1 MTALAGARP
10 DRRQRARTLLRS
22 HLDFGPRPSRAVLLG
37 LAGALAVQR
46 IAVPG
51 TQLPL
56 LVPLVYVAVAIGL
69 YRGALSFDV
78 ARLRL
83 FLMAAVLVVASTLTA
98 VIRGLAPSVS
108 SALLVLGVYA
118 CGTLVL
124 TAPTWA
130 GYRALLGGYV
140 RVMSAFAGLGTL
152 LFGLQWAGLAYS
164 DWLAAVLPDQMLLT
178 GYYTTNP
185 LLYGSPYQRAN
196 GLVFLEPSF
205 FSLFCGLGL
214 AAALYLRVGLVPLGI
229 LATGLITSV
238 SGNGMVVATAAIA
251 VLVVTRQWRSLAPM
265 VVPAIIVAIAM
276 VAYGLGPILL
286 SRLTEVTRTDSS
298 ASMRFVQPYDIFAD
312 HLMQSVPT
320 LLIGQGAGT
329 ADTLATTVRADLV
342 APIIPKVV
350 YEYGLITAVLLL
362 AMLVSMTLSR
372 VPTWVVGAGLALV
385 YWIVNPSLLVPLVPF
400 TVFTFM
406 TLWAPLRSPA
416 RGPDP
421 GQ

>member
-1 MTALAGARP
+1 MTAVAGARP
-10 DRRQRARTLLRS
+10 DRRQRARALLRS

-51 TQLPL
+51 TQLPM

-69 YRGALSFDV
+69 YRGVLSFDV

-83 FLMAAVLVVASTLTA
+83 FLVATVLVVASTLTA
-98 VIRGLAPSVS
+98 VLRGLAPSVS

-130 GYRALLGGYV
+130 GHRALLGGYV
-140 RVMSAFAGLGTL
+140 RVMSGFAGFGTV

-164 DWLAAVLPDQMLLT
+164 DWLAAVLPDRMLLA
-178 GYYTTNP
+178 GYYTTNAVF
-185 LLYGSPYQRAN
+185 YDSPYQRAN

-214 AAALYLRVGLVPLGI
+214 AAGLYLRVGLVPLGI
-229 LATGLITSV
+229 LAAGLITSV
-238 SGNGMVVATAAIA
+238 SGNGMVVAAAAVA
-251 VLVVTRQWRSLAPM
+251 VLVATRQWRSLRPLA
-265 VVPAIIVAIAM
+265 VPAVVVAIVV
-276 VAYGLGPILL
+276 VAFGLGPVLATRI
-286 SRLTEVTRTDSS
+286 TEVTRTDSS
-298 ASMRFVQPYDIFAD
+298 ASFRFIQPYGIFAD
-312 HLMQSVPT
+312 HLVQSVPT

-329 ADTLATTVRADLV
+329 ADTLASAVRTDLV

-350 YEYGLITAVLLL
+350 YEYGLVTAVVLL
-362 AMLVSMTLSR
+362 AALVSMTLSR

-385 YWIVNPSLLVPLVPF
+385 YWVINPSLLVPLVPF

-406 TLWAPLRSPA
+406 TLWAPLRSPPEPA
-416 RGPDP
+416 PSGS
-421 GQ
+421 

>member
-1 MTALAGARP
+1 MTTLAGARP
-10 DRRQRARTLLRS
+10 GRRQRARDLLRGA
-22 HLDFGPRPSRAVLLG
+22 LDLGPRPSVAVVVA
-37 LAGALAVQR
+37 LAGGVAVQR

-69 YRGALSFDV
+69 HRRVLSFDV

-83 FLMAAVLVVASTLTA
+83 FLVAAVLVVVSTLTA
-98 VIRGLAPSVS
+98 TLRGLAPSLS

-124 TAPTWA
+124 TAPSWA

-140 RVMSAFAGLGTL
+140 RVMTGFATLGVL
-152 LFGLQWAGLAYS
+152 LFAAQWVGLAYH
-164 DWLAAVLPDQMLLT
+164 DWLGAVLPDRMLLS

-185 LLYGSPYQRAN
+185 IVYGSPYQRAN

-214 AAALYLRVGLVPLGI
+214 AAGLYLRIGLIPLGI
-229 LATGLITSV
+229 LAAGLVTSV
-238 SGNGMVVATAAIA
+238 SGNGMVLAVTAVG
-251 VLVVTRQWRSLAPM
+251 VLLVTRQWRALRPLA
-265 VVPAIIVAIAM
+265 VPAIVVAIAL
-276 VAYGLGPILL
+276 VAFGLGPILL
-286 SRLTEVTRTDSS
+286 TRITEVARSDSS
-298 ASMRFVQPYDIFAD
+298 ASMRFVQPYGLFTDRV
-312 HLMQSVPT
+312 LESVST
-320 LLIGQGAGT
+320 LLIGQGAGA
-329 ADTLATTVRADLV
+329 ADTVATTVRADLV

-350 YEYGLITAVLLL
+350 YEYGLVTAVLLL
-362 AMLVSMTLSR
+362 ATLVSMTLSR

-385 YWIVNPSLLVPLVPF
+385 YWVINPSLLVPLLPF

-406 TLWAPLRSPA
+406 TLWAPLRGSPD
-416 RGPDP
+416 RG
-421 GQ
+421 GTGG